1 MENTIRTAV
10 AAAASRETRRQIV
23 RALSAADVELKFM
36 SEDGVSALRAL
47 ANFRPNLLVTEV
59 MLPNMDGISLTKRA
73 LCGFSLPVRPGVILL
88 YESDYPPPE
97 GELFARSGACLLS
110 QPVSDETFSSEIKQ
124 LCAVAP
130 TFSPEEKARTLRLLK
145 DLGVPAHRGRDYL
158 LTAIL
163 LYAADDRL
171 LYNLSS
177 RLYPIISAQYGTS
190 VAQTERAICHVIE
203 LAWQSDKYDYQYHI
217 FGDTI
222 DAGRGLPTCGE
233 MISRL
238 ADILRSEG

>member
-1 MENTIRTAV
+1 MKNATRTAV

-23 RALSAADVELKFM
+23 RALSVAGIELKFM
-36 SEDGVSALRAL
+36 SEDGVSALRAVT
-47 ANFRPNLLVTEV
+47 NFRPNLLVTEA
-59 MLPNMDGISLTKRA
+59 MLPSMDGISLTKRA

-88 YESDYPPPE
+88 YESGYPPLE
-97 GELFARSGACLLS
+97 GELFARSGARLLS
-110 QPVSDETFSSEIKQ
+110 LPVSDETFSSTAKQ

-130 TFSPEEKARTLRLLK
+130 TFSPEEKTRALRLLK

-158 LTAIL
+158 MTAIL

-171 LYNLSS
+171 LYNLST
-177 RLYPIISAQYGTS
+177 RLYPIISAKYETS

-203 LAWQSDKYDYQYHI
+203 LAWQSDKYDYQYHV

-222 DAGRGLPTCGE
+222 DAGRGTPTCGE